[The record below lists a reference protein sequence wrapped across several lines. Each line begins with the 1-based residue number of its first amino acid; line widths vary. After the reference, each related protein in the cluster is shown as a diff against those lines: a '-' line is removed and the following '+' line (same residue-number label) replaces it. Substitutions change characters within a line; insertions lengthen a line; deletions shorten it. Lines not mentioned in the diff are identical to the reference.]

1 MECVSESGLFNTV
14 VSSFT
19 HSPANS
25 KVLFF
30 FVTEYTPLCVRT
42 RVCARVCVCTCM
54 RMCMYACMHMCGVF
68 ISHSV
73 DGHLGC
79 FHNLAILSSAQ

>member
-42 RVCARVCVCTCM
+42 RVCAHVCACARACA
-54 RMCMYACMHMCGVF
+54 CACMHACTCVVF
-68 ISHSV
+68 S
-73 DGHLGC
+73 
-79 FHNLAILSSAQ
+79 FPILLMGT